1 MNFDG
6 GRVKTV
12 FVASLQV
19 SFIATS
25 GVRSSK
31 MTICVKVWLFSNQ
44 KPACFLEISLNSSL
58 IRLDQH

>member
-12 FVASLQV
+12 CVASLQV

-25 GVRSSK
+25 DVRSSK
-31 MTICVKVWLFSNQ
+31 VVICVKVLLF
-44 KPACFLEISLNSSL
+44 L
-58 IRLDQH
+58 IKNLLIFWKYQH